1 MEHIINNELY
11 EEIKIREGLVLK
23 IKKYNLL
30 SYENFKSKDLKGN
43 VLKVG
48 SKLYKLK
55 KDITRKEWGKGE
67 VVYPKDTYIMN
78 QLPVKKSFIENY
90 IYEITSAGGSISG
103 DRKEV
108 LRDLDKII
116 EQIKQ
121 GLD

>member
-11 EEIKIREGLVLK
+11 EEIRIREGLVLK

-55 KDITRKEWGKGE
+55 KI
-67 VVYPKDTYIMN
+67 
-78 QLPVKKSFIENY
+78 
-90 IYEITSAGGSISG
+90 
-103 DRKEV
+103 
-108 LRDLDKII
+108 
-116 EQIKQ
+116 
-121 GLD
+121 